1 MTTLR
6 ELIAAGATR
15 AELERAATEAGHG
28 DIVAA
33 HARGTKGELLASLV
47 VALEPPPDTS
57 IPAPGDTSNPGDA
70 AGDTSNPGDAA
81 GDTSNPGDAAGD
93 TSNPGDAAGD
103 TSNAGGEVSR
113 GPRVLTRS
121 EALAP
126 IARELE
132 QLQTAEPPADPVQA
146 ARLAMA
152 RELAAT
158 QLRMMRAAPIGLL
171 TAFVRDTQN
180 DPTAEVIED
189 PAPPTAA
196 DADELRRR
204 IMAGEDP
211 ASLGVPSVSGSPGHQ
226 KLEPAPVPRPRP
238 PAPPTPEP
246 APAPVSNVT
255 PAPAPPPAA
264 AFATPMI
271 AAPPPSP
278 GTITPAVSAP
288 PQPPPQVE
296 VPRLA
301 AFVPS
306 PTPQLGG
313 VQSVEVP
320 HLGARSPGAPAGG
333 GTRAL
338 IVAYF
343 REVATQG
350 DRIAAELH
358 NGGHLGAAQLVQL
371 VADQG
376 RSALARISG

>member
-189 PAPPTAA
+189 PAPPHGG
-196 DADELRRR
+196 RRR
-204 IMAGEDP
+204 RAAAPHHGRGGSRVARGAVGERFTGTPKARARSCP
-211 ASLGVPSVSGSPGHQ
+211 ASPPARAAHARARARARVERHARARAAPGRRVRH
-226 KLEPAPVPRPRP
+226 ADDRGPRPRRR
-238 PAPPTPEP
+238 E
-246 APAPVSNVT
+246 
-255 PAPAPPPAA
+255 
-264 AFATPMI
+264 
-271 AAPPPSP
+271 
-278 GTITPAVSAP
+278 
-288 PQPPPQVE
+288 
-296 VPRLA
+296 
-301 AFVPS
+301 
-306 PTPQLGG
+306 
-313 VQSVEVP
+313 
-320 HLGARSPGAPAGG
+320 RSPRPSARPRSRPPKWRCRASRRSCRARRRSSGACSLSRCRTSG
-333 GTRAL
+333 RAPR
-338 IVAYF
+338 A
-343 REVATQG
+343 RPP
-350 DRIAAELH
+350 
-358 NGGHLGAAQLVQL
+358 GAV
-371 VADQG
+371 
-376 RSALARISG
+376 LAR